1 MRVLLSCARACPG
14 AQCAHVRARNELKK
28 THKLK
33 PALTTMDIH
42 TIQATTDDGF
52 SSPTFHR
59 GPPPPGVDVQTWTR
73 FLDEA
78 NVAVQFHWCP
88 SCFLWAFCCFIPF
101 CCNYH
106 NKNIGPRMQS
116 LCETWNQSSLL
127 PVGVAI
133 RYDMHTE
140 RVLVSSVG
148 QPGQVG
154 ATLVTYHRLTFYKT
168 A

>member
-1 MRVLLSCARACPG
+1 MTQQRVLRAS
-14 AQCAHVRARNELKK
+14 QYKLFLKSY
-28 THKLK
+28 KLQA
-33 PALTTMDIH
+33 ALTTMDIH
-42 TIQATTDDGF
+42 SIQATSDDGL

-59 GPPPPGVDVQTWTR
+59 GPPPPGIDVQTWTQ

-88 SCFLWAFCCFIPF
+88 SCFLWALCCFIPF
-101 CCNYH
+101 FCNYH

-127 PVGVAI
+127 PVSVAI

-148 QPGQVG
+148 QPGHVG
-154 ATLVTYHRLTFYKT
+154 ATLETYHRLTFYKT